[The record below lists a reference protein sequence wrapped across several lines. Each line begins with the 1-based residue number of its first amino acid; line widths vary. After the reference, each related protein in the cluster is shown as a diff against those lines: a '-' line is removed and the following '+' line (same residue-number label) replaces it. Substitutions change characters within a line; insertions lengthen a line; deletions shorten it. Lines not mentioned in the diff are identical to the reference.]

1 MKSVLFV
8 LLACL
13 SLSGYAQD
21 TLSKWSWGVVGGVEQ
36 VGRRLSEADDN
47 QEVIDQW
54 NSLEENVWRLSGGLR
69 LQRELSEHF
78 SVYSGL
84 VYSDKGYRIDTL
96 LEAGL
101 NSMNFHFR
109 YIELPVGLQYTGKS
123 FGKNALLAGTSLNV
137 GYALGDVVYFNKNG
151 QTAQFEMST
160 LSNVNSINLNVSAML
175 GVRRAITNT
184 ARLDLYLSGNQA
196 LSPLADGQLERRFY
210 SFGLFMALTSGF

>member
-8 LLACL
+8 LLSCL
-13 SLSGYAQD
+13 SLSCYAQD

-36 VGRRLSEADDN
+36 FGRRLSEADDN
-47 QEVIDQW
+47 QGVIDQW

-96 LEAGL
+96 QEAGL

-109 YIELPVGLQYTGKS
+109 YIELPVGLQYTGMS
-123 FGKNALLAGTSLNV
+123 FGKNALLLGTSLNV
-137 GYALGDVVYFNKNG
+137 GYAFSEIVYYNKNG
-151 QTAQFEMST
+151 QTAQFEMSA
-160 LSNVNSINLNVSAML
+160 LSNVNPINLNVSAML

-184 ARLDLYLSGNQA
+184 ASLDFYLSGNQA

-210 SFGLFMALTSGF
+210 SFGVFMALMSGF

>member
-1 MKSVLFV
+1 MKSVFFV

-36 VGRRLSEADDN
+36 IGRRLSEANDN

-54 NSLEENVWRLSGGLR
+54 NALEENVWRLSGGLR
-69 LQRELSEHF
+69 LQRQLSEHF
-78 SVYSGL
+78 TVYSGL

-96 LEAGL
+96 QEAGL

-109 YIELPVGLQYTGKS
+109 YIEIPVGLQYTGKS

-137 GYALGDVVYFNKNG
+137 GYALSDVVYYNKNG
-151 QTAQFEMST
+151 QTAEFEMSA

-184 ARLDLYLSGNQA
+184 ASLDFYFSGNQA

-210 SFGLFMALTSGF
+210 SFGVFMALMSRF